1 MSPYSADD
9 PATQSVQAANRYA
22 AAAGREIDPGIV
34 AIVRSGD
41 VRTAVARRRVEQ
53 VATELRAQP
62 DVASVVSFD
71 DTHDPA
77 MISHDRRLTYVVAYF
92 EPRSDRQLQDAAQQ
106 IENRFAG
113 QNDVLLGGAQIAN
126 AQARARRSPAHS
138 F

>member
-1 MSPYSADD
+1 
-9 PATQSVQAANRYA
+9 
-22 AAAGREIDPGIV
+22 
-34 AIVRSGD
+34 
-41 VRTAVARRRVEQ
+41 
-53 VATELRAQP
+53 
-62 DVASVVSFD
+62 
-71 DTHDPA
+71 
-77 MISHDRRLTYVVAYF
+77 LTYVVAYF